1 MKKDIK
7 INYKPYDWQRI
18 VHDTLKTYN
27 ITFFHVIKSKRQ
39 CGKSIML
46 EMILLKTALEK
57 KNTESFAVFPTQDQ
71 CRKMYDELKDIVLQT
86 VAYKKHNDVH
96 LKLEFTNGSSINFKS
111 AAQREGLRGYT
122 CNGVLVIDEAA
133 YISDEIF
140 ASILAWTN
148 VHQPPII
155 ICSTPAFKKGFFY
168 DYFTN
173 TDKKTLKYDWNKFD
187 TSLLLPADRL
197 EMYRKTLPPQVFKT
211 DYLGEFLDLEGSVFG
226 KFDSIIGQEVN
237 EGNIYMGI
245 DWGSGNG
252 KDYTAISVINDS
264 YQMVDCVYFNDKD
277 STETIDIILELI
289 KKYKPLKVNVEFN
302 SIGSVFFD
310 LLKKRIENER
320 ILTNISKFVTT
331 NESKQ
336 RLVNNLQVLIQN
348 KKIQIL
354 PDNELITELSMYEM
368 KPSQTGKPTY
378 NAANGYHDDI
388 LISLMLAIDCINIV
402 KPSFYFI

>member
-1 MKKDIK
+1 
-7 INYKPYDWQRI
+7 
-18 VHDTLKTYN
+18 
-27 ITFFHVIKSKRQ
+27 
-39 CGKSIML
+39 
-46 EMILLKTALEK
+46 
-57 KNTESFAVFPTQDQ
+57 
-71 CRKMYDELKDIVLQT
+71 MYDELKDIVLQT

-173 TDKKTLKYDWNKFD
+173 NDKKTLKYDWNKFD
-187 TSLLLPADRL
+187 TSSLLPADRL

-226 KFDSIIGQEVN
+226 KFDSIIGKEVN

-264 YQMVDCVYFNDKD
+264 Y
-277 STETIDIILELI
+277 
-289 KKYKPLKVNVEFN
+289 
-302 SIGSVFFD
+302 
-310 LLKKRIENER
+310 
-320 ILTNISKFVTT
+320 
-331 NESKQ
+331 
-336 RLVNNLQVLIQN
+336 
-348 KKIQIL
+348 
-354 PDNELITELSMYEM
+354 
-368 KPSQTGKPTY
+368 
-378 NAANGYHDDI
+378 
-388 LISLMLAIDCINIV
+388 
-402 KPSFYFI
+402 